1 MRLPLFAAIAALAVI
16 GACSRSDDHKAA
28 GDLKGA
34 GHSVDNAAA
43 SLAHNPDVK
52 GAEADFKK
60 AGHDVAKDFR
70 KAAAEAK
77 AGAHKLASD
86 TRGAAHDV
94 THNDHRADDKS
105 S

>member
-1 MRLPLFAAIAALAVI
+1 MRPQLFAALAALVLV
-16 GACSRSDDHKAA
+16 GACSGSDDHKAA
-28 GDLKGA
+28 DDLKGA

-52 GAEADFKK
+52 SAEADFKK
-60 AGHDVAKDFR
+60 AGHDAAKDFR

-77 AGAHKLASD
+77 AAAHKLASD
-86 TRGAAHDV
+86 TRSGAHDV
-94 THNDHRADDKS
+94 NHDNHHADDKS

>member
-1 MRLPLFAAIAALAVI
+1 MRPPLLAAIAALVLI
-16 GACSRSDDHKAA
+16 GACSRTDDHKAA
-28 GDLKGA
+28 DDLKGA

-43 SLAHNPDVK
+43 SIAHNPGVK
-52 GAEADFKK
+52 SAEADFKQ

-86 TRGAAHDV
+86 TRGAAHDA
-94 THNDHRADDKS
+94 THHDHADDKS

>member
-1 MRLPLFAAIAALAVI
+1 MRPPLLAAIAALALI
-16 GACSRSDDHKAA
+16 GACSQSDDHKASD
-28 GDLKGA
+28 DLKGA
-34 GHSVDNAAA
+34 GRSVDHAAA
-43 SLAHNPDVK
+43 DIAHNPDVK
-52 GAEADFKK
+52 SAEAEFKK

-77 AGAHKLASD
+77 VGAHKLASD

-94 THNDHRADDKS
+94 SHNDHPDDKS

>member
-1 MRLPLFAAIAALAVI
+1 MRPPLFAAIAALVLI

-28 GDLKGA
+28 DDLKGA
-34 GHSVDNAAA
+34 GHSIDNAAA

-52 GAEADFKK
+52 SAEADFKK
-60 AGHDVAKDFR
+60 AGHDAAKDLR

-77 AGAHKLASD
+77 VEAHKLAAGA
-86 TRGAAHDV
+86 RGSAHD
-94 THNDHRADDKS
+94 DHPADDKS

>member
-1 MRLPLFAAIAALAVI
+1 MRPPLLAAIAALVLI
-16 GACSRSDDHKAA
+16 GACSRSDDHKTAD
-28 GDLKGA
+28 DLKGA

-43 SLAHNPDVK
+43 SVAHNPDVK
-52 GAEADFKK
+52 SAEADFKQ
-60 AGHDVAKDFR
+60 AGHDAGKDFR

-77 AGAHKLASD
+77 AAAHKLASD

-94 THNDHRADDKS
+94 THNDHPDDKS

>member
-1 MRLPLFAAIAALAVI
+1 MRLPLFAALAALVLV
-16 GACSRSDDHKAA
+16 GACSRSDDHKASD
-28 GDLKGA
+28 DLKGA
-34 GHSVDNAAA
+34 GHSVDHAAA
-43 SLAHNPDVK
+43 SIAHNPDVK
-52 GAEADFKK
+52 SAEADFKK

-70 KAAAEAK
+70 KAAVEAK

-94 THNDHRADDKS
+94 THDDHHTDDKS

>member
-1 MRLPLFAAIAALAVI
+1 MRPPLLAAIAAIALI

-28 GDLKGA
+28 DDVKGA
-34 GHSVDNAAA
+34 GHSIDSAAA

-52 GAEADFKK
+52 SAEADLKK
-60 AGHDVAKDFR
+60 AGHDAAKDFR
-70 KAAAEAK
+70 KAEAEAK
-77 AGAHKLASD
+77 AAAHKVASD

-94 THNDHRADDKS
+94 SHDDHHVDDKS